1 MNAIV
6 QLSVVIISSLITVLV
21 QNYFLKKNKV
31 DEVNKRSSH
40 TSIATRTGGV
50 SIFLSL
56 FIFSLFYYSQDIQPF
71 DFSLIIPTGIMFL
84 VGVYDDFY
92 KADFRLKFFMQIIVA
107 KLLIDQGFVID
118 NYHGLFGLYEVPWLL
133 AQATTVFVFVVIV
146 NAINFIDGIDGLAL
160 TECLKVFVI
169 FELLIWNESPFTILT
184 QILVLSGIPLY
195 YFNFKKTNKV
205 FLGDAGSLFLG
216 TCVCVYIFNILG
228 TNYSL
233 NPSFQSNKVIF
244 TVLLIF
250 YPLIDLLRVFIIR
263 IQKGTSPF
271 LPDKNH
277 IHHWILLKTNNH
289 KTVLLV
295 IQAFSLLWFFSV
307 ILIFNRI

>member
-1 MNAIV
+1 MIV
-6 QLSVVIISSLITVLV
+6 QFSVFIISSLITVLV

-56 FIFSLFYYSQDIQPF
+56 FIVSIYYYSQNIQPF

-118 NYHGLFGLYEVPWLL
+118 NYHGLFGVNEVPWLV
-133 AQATTVFVFVVIV
+133 AQVTTVFVFVVIV

-169 FELLIWNESPFTILT
+169 FELISINESPFRVLS

-195 YFNFKKTNKV
+195 YFNFRKTTKV
-205 FLGDAGSLFLG
+205 FLGDAGSLLLG
-216 TCVCVYIFNILG
+216 TFVTLYVITILG
-228 TNYSL
+228 TDFNFHGSV
-233 NPSFQSNKVIF
+233 SINKTYLSI
-244 TVLLIF
+244 VLLA
-250 YPLIDLLRVFIIR
+250 YPLFDLLRIFVIR
-263 IQKGTSPF
+263 IKHKKSPF

-277 IHHWILLKTNNH
+277 LHHNLLK
-289 KTVLLV
+289 VLKSHWKVTML
-295 IQAFSLLWFFSV
+295 IALLEILFLLTSIFYYSSL
-307 ILIFNRI
+307 

>member
-1 MNAIV
+1 MIV
-6 QLSVVIISSLITVLV
+6 QFSVFIISSLITALV

-56 FIFSLFYYSQDIQPF
+56 FIVSIYYYSQNIQPF

-118 NYHGLFGLYEVPWLL
+118 NYHGLFGLYEIPWLL
-133 AQATTVFVFVVIV
+133 AQVTTVFVFVVIV

-169 FELLIWNESPFTILT
+169 FELLILNESPFRVLT
-184 QILVLSGIPLY
+184 QILVLSSIPLY

-216 TCVCVYIFNILG
+216 TCVSLYIFYILG
-228 TNYSL
+228 SNYSL
-233 NPSFQSNKVIF
+233 HPSFQSNKVIF

-250 YPLIDLLRVFIIR
+250 YPLIDVLRVFIIR
-263 IQKGTSPF
+263 IRNGNSPF

-277 IHHWILLKTNNH
+277 IHHRLLKKVDKHWIVT
-289 KTVLLV
+289 LV
-295 IQAFSLLWFFSV
+295 IPIVEVSIFFSLV
-307 ILIFNRI
+307 GN

>member
-250 YPLIDLLRVFIIR
+250 YPLIDVLRVFIIR